1 MGIIQNQI
9 QSFID
14 AINWLLA
21 RDEPRNLIDLANGMP
36 DAPKIPLMELDL
48 ISILETS
55 EPADR
60 IKILLGDLIMSFDR
74 FPDVPASWC
83 KTTLSFSHERRN
95 LAIELLGLSEKSA
108 DLISKFR
115 PIPLMADRPTVIG
128 DPEGFKRWY
137 LPSRI
142 EGRGFYWNN
151 YRDHLRTKRGFET
164 SSIARLDI
172 SSSEIV
178 GRLADPTS
186 ANPYST
192 RGIVVGY
199 VQSGKTTNFTAVI
212 AKAVDAGYRMVIVL
226 TGMHEAL
233 RRQTQRRL
241 DMELLGKP
249 NILNGLS
256 EHSAIGTPAGQY
268 LDDDEWANGGFS
280 NLGGKIPQ
288 PGIIRLTDYKTDYNN
303 QKTHALNIVAPD
315 NYTNLF
321 DPKNL
326 YGVQAR
332 IAIVKKNGHVLTHL
346 LKSIE
351 MNDHTAKQ
359 LPTLIIDDE
368 SDQASV
374 NTAKLISHSHEV
386 ESKEEKE
393 DQIERKKINASI
405 SNFLDRMPR
414 AQYVGY
420 TATPFANVFVDYEDS
435 KDIFPKDFLIALDE
449 PEGYMGTSTFF
460 DGAGGSSD
468 SSKFELSSKDA
479 YIRELHAS
487 NNDSV
492 NQEAELTEAI
502 ASFIVTGAIKLYRL
516 DINNS
521 YKKSF
526 RHHTMLIHEA
536 AFRGSHKKTE
546 ALVKKIWENAE
557 WQGESSCEILEAAF
571 NSFMPTMI
579 DRGIAKNEI
588 PKKFKDIEP
597 YISKSIELMESEVYS
612 GEKSPILV
620 VNGDAEV
627 EARLDFDHK
636 ATWKIVVGGAMLSRG
651 FTIEG
656 LTISYF
662 RRAPRAHDTL
672 LQMGRWFGY
681 RYGYQDLVR
690 IYLAANASITKKQTV
705 NLYEAF
711 REIAVSE
718 EAFRNQLSIYS
729 SWDGEQP
736 AITPTDIRPLVL
748 QSLPWLKPTAAAK
761 MQLAKIKMQREDVFS
776 PKAMGMSGTEVAAN
790 WKHLVK
796 IVKAADAECR
806 LSWKKDSA
814 ETIPA
819 YFGVVSVADLVGV
832 LKATSWLDDYYNDNI
847 RPKSAYYEHC
857 FKMGILKNF
866 IIVFPQLMK
875 TTDKTWLIEI
885 DGVGNRTGVMR
896 KRNGVGYYGEFT
908 DERHRDAVKKDI
920 LLLSGESAKSVGATS
935 GQGVILAYVIPERG
949 VGGKTALPAHVDPED
964 CSIGF
969 TIYLPDSATGSA
981 AGKPIEWEG
990 STRAKS

>member
-1 MGIIQNQI
+1 MGTIRDQLQT
-9 QSFID
+9 FVD
-14 AINWLLA
+14 AVIWLLA
-21 RDEPRNLIDLANGMP
+21 RDEPRNLVELANSMP
-36 DAPKIPLMELDL
+36 GSPKVSLLEDDL
-48 ISILETS
+48 IKVLENS

-60 IKILLGDLIMSFDR
+60 IKILLGDLIMSYDR
-74 FPDVPASWC
+74 FPDDSVAWSK
-83 KTTLSFSHERRN
+83 KTKSFSRERRD
-95 LAIELLGLSEKSA
+95 LAIELLGLSKRSA
-108 DLISKFR
+108 ELISKFR
-115 PIPLMADRPTVIG
+115 PVPLAADRPIVIG
-128 DPEGFKRWY
+128 DPEAFKRWY

-142 EGRGFYWNN
+142 EGRDFYWRN
-151 YRDHLRTKRGFET
+151 YREHLRLNRGLE
-164 SSIARLDI
+164 SGSLMRLDI

-186 ANPYST
+186 VIPYST

-212 AKAVDAGYRMVIVL
+212 AKAIDAGYRMVIVL

-256 EHSAIGTPAGQY
+256 ELSAIGTPAGQY
-268 LDDDEWANGGFS
+268 LADEEWINGGFS
-280 NLGGKIPQ
+280 DLGGKIPQ

-315 NYTNLF
+315 NYTDLF

-351 MNDHTAKQ
+351 MNEHTAKQ

-374 NTAKLISHSHEV
+374 NTAKLISTAYED
-386 ESKEEKE
+386 ESKEEKDE
-393 DQIERKKINASI
+393 RIERKKINASI

-460 DGAGGSSD
+460 DGAGGRSVINEY
-468 SSKFELSSKDA
+468 ELSSKDA

-487 NNDSV
+487 NNDLTS
-492 NQEAELTEAI
+492 QESELTEAI
-502 ASFIVTGAIKLYRL
+502 ASFIVTGAIKLFRL
-516 DINNS
+516 SMNDS
-521 YKKSF
+521 YKKSY

-546 ALVKKIWENAE
+546 ELVTKIWGNAE
-557 WQGESSCEILEAAF
+557 WRFDSGCELLKNAF
-571 NSFMPTMI
+571 NSFVPTMK
-579 DRGIAKNEI
+579 DRGINQNET
-588 PKKFKDIEP
+588 PKTFEDIEP
-597 YISKSIELMESEVYS
+597 FVKKAIDLMESEVYS

-681 RYGYQDLVR
+681 RFGYQDLVR

-711 REIAVSE
+711 KEIAISE
-718 EAFRNQLSIYS
+718 EAFRDQLAIYS
-729 SWDGEQP
+729 AWDGEQP
-736 AITPTDIRPLVL
+736 AITPKDIRPLVL

-761 MQLAKIKMQREDVFS
+761 MQLAKIKRQREDIFS
-776 PKAMGMSGTEVAAN
+776 PKAMSMSSEEVANN
-790 WKHLVK
+790 WKHATNF
-796 IVKAADAECR
+796 VKAANNECN
-806 LSWKKDSA
+806 LAWKKDGH

-819 YFGVVSVADLVGV
+819 YFGVVSVTDLTGL
-832 LKATSWLDDYYNDNI
+832 LKASSWLDDYYEDNI
-847 RPKSAYYEHC
+847 QPKSAYYEHC
-857 FKMGILKNF
+857 FEIGILKNF
-866 IIVFPQLMK
+866 IVVFPQLMK

-885 DGVGNRTGVMR
+885 DSLGTRTGVMR

-920 LLLSGESAKSVGATS
+920 LQLSGASAKSVGATS
-935 GQGVILAYVIPERG
+935 GQGVILAYLIPERG
-949 VGGKTALPAHVDPED
+949 LDGKAEPPAKVLPEA
-964 CSIGF
+964 CSLGL
-969 TIYLPDSATGSA
+969 TIYLPPSATSG
-981 AGKPIEWEG
+981 AGGAPIEWEG
-990 STRAKS
+990 TTRIKS